1 MRARQRGKPAS
12 HWSPGTSLTDF
23 AKAGRRAAPR
33 RRRLGPGLG
42 RAAAWWRPGPDLAST
57 SREGAWYTADQ
68 RTGHGLGLHQHKGPT
83 QPAQGPDRDRPQPAR
98 PRHAGGRGPRATTS
112 THLSLSGLRLGSVA
126 KPSQAFSAVVHPG
139 TRARRPVRR
148 CILGYGRLMV
158 AECAAPGLGGGWGPR
173 RLPPHQQ
180 RAAGG
185 RDFTWGG
192 TSSDMHTDMVIG
204 AK

>member
-57 SREGAWYTADQ
+57 SREGAWPRPAS
-68 RTGHGLGLHQHKGPT
+68 
-83 QPAQGPDRDRPQPAR
+83 AQGPDTACTGTGPGQTSACEAPACRR
-98 PRHAGGRGPRATTS
+98 PRAPSHNLHAPFSLGPEA
-112 THLSLSGLRLGSVA
+112 GLRR
-126 KPSQAFSAVVHPG
+126 QAEPGVQCSGASWDAGQAASAAVHPG
-139 TRARRPVRR
+139 IRAAHGRGVRGTRA
-148 CILGYGRLMV
+148 GR
-158 AECAAPGLGGGWGPR
+158 GLGPTQAAT
-173 RLPPHQQ
+173 HQQ